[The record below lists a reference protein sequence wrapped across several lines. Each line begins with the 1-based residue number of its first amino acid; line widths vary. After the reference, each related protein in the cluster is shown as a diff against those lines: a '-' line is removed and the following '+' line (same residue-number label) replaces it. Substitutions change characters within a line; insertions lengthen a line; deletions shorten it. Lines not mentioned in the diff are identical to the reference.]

1 MGLILH
7 FEAGLGFCSLT
18 VTMQHGAK
26 RLKDEE
32 SHLSFSLSKTK
43 NFSMTNSAWNQIIA
57 RHFCSTGLVKTEAG
71 IQVKKMIY
79 SLVFLFRGIA
89 INCPRSL
96 LIVYFYPIL

>member
-57 RHFCSTGLVKTEAG
+57 RHFLFHRTSKDRGRNPG
-71 IQVKKMIY
+71 KKID
-79 SLVFLFRGIA
+79 LFFSIFFSGE
-89 INCPRSL
+89 
-96 LIVYFYPIL
+96 